1 MYRKE
6 QRRKLN
12 LLMKNWIEKEQPD
25 DDKIQSL
32 KKDLKIHDFIC
43 SLLLQREVNSIE
55 KAQKFFRPDI
65 NLLHDPFLMK
75 DMKKVV
81 EKIQNLKDQRI
92 MILGDYD
99 VDGTTSTAMLYKYF
113 KNIGYNLLYYIP
125 DRYNEGYGVS
135 KKAIEYAEINKV
147 SLIIAVD
154 CGIKAIDQVNLSNSK
169 NIDMVICD
177 HHLPDDQIPN
187 AFGILNPKQENC
199 NYPFK
204 DLCGCGIAYKLITA
218 HNSLVDCSIDT
229 SIFLDF
235 VALATISDMMPLID
249 ENRIMVFHGLNV
261 INTNPRIGLRN
272 FLKSINGRIDES
284 KISFN
289 IGPRINAAGRMKT
302 GKIIVDL
309 LIEEDINRANTLSN
323 DVEYLNQ
330 KRRRIEKDV
339 VDQALKQIDNERYAN
354 IVCGEG
360 WNQGVLGI
368 VASRIIERS
377 YKPTVVLT
385 DSDDD
390 ILTGSVRSVK
400 DYDIYK
406 SLSDCQDN
414 LLQYGGHKYAAGLKI
429 KKSNF
434 EIFKNQFESIIK
446 DSVGHKMFTKSFSY
460 DLLIDFSK
468 LTIENIKI
476 IQRMAPFGLGNK
488 RPVFRTN
495 NCFLDS
501 KLKFLGKDQQIVK
514 SIIKDERGLKLPF
527 ICFDKKSELIGN
539 KLPFDILYTV
549 NLNTYSG
556 QESIELTIKELFIK
570 K

>member
-1 MYRKE
+1 
-6 QRRKLN
+6 
-12 LLMKNWIEKEQPD
+12 MKNWIEKEQLEED
-25 DDKIQSL
+25 ILQSL
-32 KKDLKIHDFIC
+32 KKDLKIDDFIC
-43 SLLLQREVNSIE
+43 TLLLQREVDSLK
-55 KAQKFFRPDI
+55 KAQNFFRPDI

-81 EKIQNLKDQRI
+81 EKIQNLKEHRI

-113 KNIGYNLLYYIP
+113 KNMGYDLLYYIP
-125 DRYNEGYGVS
+125 DRYEEGYGVS
-135 KKAIEYAEINKV
+135 EKAIEYAEINKV
-147 SLIIAVD
+147 SLIITVD
-154 CGIKAIDQVNLSNSK
+154 CGIKAIHQVDLSNSK
-169 NIDMVICD
+169 NIEVVICD
-177 HHLPDDQIPN
+177 HHLPGEQVPN

-199 NYPFK
+199 HYPFK
-204 DLCGCGIAYKLITA
+204 ELCGCGIAYKLITA
-218 HNSLVDCSIDT
+218 HNSFTESSIDT

-261 INTNPRIGLRN
+261 INSKPRIGLRN
-272 FLKSINGRIDES
+272 FLKSINGKIDES

-309 LIEEDINRANTLSN
+309 LIEEDINIANSLSN
-323 DVEYLNQ
+323 DVEHLNQ
-330 KRRRIEKDV
+330 NRRRIEKSV
-339 VDQALKQIDNERYAN
+339 VDEALRQIDNQRYTN
-354 IVCGEG
+354 IVYGEG

-368 VASRIIERS
+368 VASRLIESS

-385 DSDDD
+385 ESNDK

-400 DYDIYK
+400 DYDVYK

-414 LLQYGGHKYAAGLKI
+414 LLQYGGHKYAAGLKL

-434 EIFKNQFESIIK
+434 DIFKNQFESIVK
-446 DSVGHKMFTKSFSY
+446 DSVGNKMFTRSFHY

-468 LTIENIKI
+468 LTVENIKI

-495 NCFLDS
+495 NCFIDS

-514 SIIKDERGLKLPF
+514 SIIKDEYETKLSF
-527 ICFDKKSELIGN
+527 ICFNKKSDLVGL
-539 KLPFDILYTV
+539 KSPFDILYNV
-549 NLNTYSG
+549 NLNTFSG
-556 QESIELTIKELFIK
+556 QETVELTIRELYIK

>member
-1 MYRKE
+1 
-6 QRRKLN
+6 
-12 LLMKNWIEKEQPD
+12 MKNWIEKKQLEED
-25 DDKIQSL
+25 ILQSL
-32 KKDLKIHDFIC
+32 KKDLKIDDFIC
-43 SLLLQREVNSIE
+43 TLLLQREVDSLK
-55 KAQKFFRPDI
+55 KAQNFFRPDI

-81 EKIQNLKDQRI
+81 EKIQNLKEHRI

-113 KNIGYNLLYYIP
+113 KNMGYDLLYYIP
-125 DRYNEGYGVS
+125 DRYEEGYGVS
-135 KKAIEYAEINKV
+135 EKAIEYAEINKV
-147 SLIIAVD
+147 SLIITVD
-154 CGIKAIDQVNLSNSK
+154 CGIKAIHQVDLSNSK
-169 NIDMVICD
+169 NIEVVICD
-177 HHLPDDQIPN
+177 HHLPGEQVPN

-199 NYPFK
+199 HYPFK
-204 DLCGCGIAYKLITA
+204 ELCGCGIAYKLITA
-218 HNSLVDCSIDT
+218 HNSFTESSIDT

-261 INTNPRIGLRN
+261 INSKPRIGLRN
-272 FLKSINGRIDES
+272 FLKSINGKIDES

-309 LIEEDINRANTLSN
+309 LIEEDINIANSLSN
-323 DVEYLNQ
+323 DVELLNQ
-330 KRRRIEKDV
+330 NRRKIEKSV
-339 VDQALKQIDNERYAN
+339 VDEALSQIDNQRYTN

-368 VASRIIERS
+368 VASRLIERS
-377 YKPTVVLT
+377 YKPTIVLT
-385 DSDDD
+385 ESNDE

-400 DYDIYK
+400 DYDVYK
-406 SLSDCQDN
+406 SLSDCQET
-414 LLQYGGHKYAAGLKI
+414 LLQYGGHKYAAGLKL

-434 EIFKNQFESIIK
+434 DIFKNQFESIVK
-446 DSVGHKMFTKSFSY
+446 DSVGHKMFTRSFYY

-468 LTIENIKI
+468 LTVENIKI

-495 NCFLDS
+495 NCFIDS

-514 SIIKDERGLKLPF
+514 SIIKDEYETKLSF
-527 ICFDKKSELIGN
+527 ICFDKKSDLVGL
-539 KLPFDILYTV
+539 KSPFDILYNV
-549 NLNTYSG
+549 NLNTFSG
-556 QESIELTIKELFIK
+556 REMVELTIRELYIK

>member
-1 MYRKE
+1 
-6 QRRKLN
+6 
-12 LLMKNWIEKEQPD
+12 MKNWIEKEQLEEG
-25 DDKIQSL
+25 ILQSL
-32 KKDLKIHDFIC
+32 KKDLKIDDFIC
-43 SLLLQREVNSIE
+43 TLLLQREVDSLK
-55 KAQKFFRPDI
+55 KAQNFFRPDI

-81 EKIQNLKDQRI
+81 EKIQNLKEHRI

-113 KNIGYNLLYYIP
+113 KNMGYDLLYYIP
-125 DRYNEGYGVS
+125 DRYEEGYGVS
-135 KKAIEYAEINKV
+135 EKAIEHAEINKV
-147 SLIIAVD
+147 SLIITVD
-154 CGIKAIDQVNLSNSK
+154 CGIKAIHQVDLSNSK
-169 NIDMVICD
+169 NIEVVICD
-177 HHLPDDQIPN
+177 HHLPGEQIPN

-204 DLCGCGIAYKLITA
+204 ELCGCGIAYKLITA
-218 HNSLVDCSIDT
+218 HNILVEGSIDI
-229 SIFLDF
+229 SIYLDF

-261 INTNPRIGLRN
+261 INSKPRIGLRN
-272 FLKSINGRIDES
+272 FLKSINGKIDES

-309 LIEEDINRANTLSN
+309 LIEEDINRANSLSN

-330 KRRRIEKDV
+330 NRRRIEKSV
-339 VDQALKQIDNERYAN
+339 VDEALMQIDNQRYTN

-368 VASRIIERS
+368 VASRLIESS

-385 DSDDD
+385 ESNDK

-400 DYDIYK
+400 DYDVYK

-414 LLQYGGHKYAAGLKI
+414 LLQYGGHKYAAGLKL

-434 EIFKNQFESIIK
+434 DIFKNQFESIVK
-446 DSVGHKMFTKSFSY
+446 DSVGNKMFTRSFHY

-468 LTIENIKI
+468 LTVENIKI
-476 IQRMAPFGLGNK
+476 IQMMAPFGLGNK

-495 NCFLDS
+495 NCFIDS

-514 SIIKDERGLKLPF
+514 SIIKDEYETKLPF
-527 ICFDKKSELIGN
+527 ICFEKKSDLVGL
-539 KLPFDILYTV
+539 KSPFDILYNV
-549 NLNTYSG
+549 NLNTFSG
-556 QESIELTIKELFIK
+556 QETVELTIRELYIK

>member
-1 MYRKE
+1 
-6 QRRKLN
+6 
-12 LLMKNWIEKEQPD
+12 MKNWIEREHPGKD
-25 DDKIQSL
+25 TLQSL
-32 KKDLKIHDFIC
+32 KKDLKIDDFIC
-43 SLLLQREVNSIE
+43 SLLLQRQVNSLK

-81 EKIQNLKDQRI
+81 EKIQNSKEQRI

-99 VDGTTSTAMLYKYF
+99 VDGTTSTALIYKYF
-113 KNIGYNLLYYIP
+113 KNMDYDLLYYIP
-125 DRYNEGYGVS
+125 DRYDEGYGVS
-135 KKAIEYAEINKV
+135 GKAIEYAEINKV
-147 SLIIAVD
+147 SLIITVD
-154 CGIKAIDQVNLSNSK
+154 CGIKAIDQVDLSNSK
-169 NIDMVICD
+169 NIDVVICD
-177 HHLPDDQIPN
+177 HHLPGEQIPN

-204 DLCGCGIAYKLITA
+204 ELCGCGIAYKLITA
-218 HNSLVDCSIDT
+218 YNSLVESSIDT

-261 INTNPRIGLRN
+261 MNSKPRIGLRN
-272 FLKSINGRIDES
+272 FLKSINGKIDES

-330 KRRRIEKDV
+330 NRRRIEKSVFDE
-339 VDQALKQIDNERYAN
+339 ALRQIDNERYTN
-354 IVCGEG
+354 IVYGDE

-368 VASRIIERS
+368 VASRLIERS

-385 DSDDD
+385 ETNDE

-400 DYDIYK
+400 DYDVYK

-414 LLQYGGHKYAAGLKI
+414 LLQYGGHKYAAGLKL

-434 EIFKNQFESIIK
+434 DIFKTQFESVVK
-446 DSVGHKMFTKSFSY
+446 DTVGHTMFTRSFYY

-495 NCFLDS
+495 NCFIDS

-514 SIIKDERGLKLPF
+514 SIIKDKNETKLSF
-527 ICFDKKSELIGN
+527 ICFDKKSNLVGL
-539 KLPFDILYTV
+539 KSPFDILYNV
-549 NLNTYSG
+549 NLNNFSG
-556 QESIELTIKELFIK
+556 QETVELIIRELYIK

>member
-1 MYRKE
+1 
-6 QRRKLN
+6 
-12 LLMKNWIEKEQPD
+12 MKNWIEKEQREE
-25 DDKIQSL
+25 DKLKSL
-32 KKDLKIHDFIC
+32 KKDLKIDDFIC
-43 SLLLQREVNSIE
+43 TLLLQREVDSLK
-55 KAQKFFRPDI
+55 KAQNFFRPDI

-81 EKIQNLKDQRI
+81 EKIQNLKEHRI

-99 VDGTTSTAMLYKYF
+99 VDGTTSTAMLYIYL
-113 KNIGYNLLYYIP
+113 KNMGYDLLYYIP
-125 DRYNEGYGVS
+125 DRYEEGYGVS
-135 KKAIEYAEINKV
+135 EKAIEYAEINKV
-147 SLIIAVD
+147 SLIITVD
-154 CGIKAIDQVNLSNSK
+154 CGIKAIHQVDLSNSK
-169 NIDMVICD
+169 NIDVVICD
-177 HHLPDDQIPN
+177 HHLPGEQIPN

-204 DLCGCGIAYKLITA
+204 ELCGCGIAYKLITA
-218 HNSLVDCSIDT
+218 HNLLVKNSIDT
-229 SIFLDF
+229 SIYLDF

-261 INTNPRIGLRN
+261 MNSKPRIGLRN
-272 FLKSINGRIDES
+272 FLKSINGKIDES

-309 LIEEDINRANTLSN
+309 LIEEDINRANTISN

-330 KRRRIEKDV
+330 NRRRIEKYV
-339 VDQALKQIDNERYAN
+339 VNEALRQIDNERYTN

-368 VASRIIERS
+368 VASRLIERS

-385 DSDDD
+385 ESNDE

-400 DYDIYK
+400 DYDVYK
-406 SLSDCQDN
+406 SLSDCKDN
-414 LLQYGGHKYAAGLKI
+414 LIQYGGHKYAAGLKL

-434 EIFKNQFESIIK
+434 EIFKNQFESIVK
-446 DSVGHKMFTKSFSY
+446 DSVGHKMFTRSLNY
-460 DLLIDFSK
+460 DLSIDFSK

-495 NCFLDS
+495 NCFIDS

-514 SIIKDERGLKLPF
+514 SIIKDKYETKLSF
-527 ICFDKKSELIGN
+527 ICFDKKSDLVGL
-539 KLPFDILYTV
+539 KSPFDILYNV
-549 NLNTYSG
+549 NLNTFSG
-556 QESIELTIKELFIK
+556 QEMVELTIRELYIK

>member
-1 MYRKE
+1 
-6 QRRKLN
+6 
-12 LLMKNWIEKEQPD
+12 MKNWIEKEQREE
-25 DDKIQSL
+25 DKLKSL
-32 KKDLKIHDFIC
+32 KKDLKIDDFIC
-43 SLLLQREVNSIE
+43 TLLLQREVDSLK
-55 KAQKFFRPDI
+55 KAQNFFRPDI

-81 EKIQNLKDQRI
+81 EKIQNLKEHRI

-99 VDGTTSTAMLYKYF
+99 VDGTTSTAMLYIYL
-113 KNIGYNLLYYIP
+113 KNMGYDLLYYIP
-125 DRYNEGYGVS
+125 DRYEEGYGVS
-135 KKAIEYAEINKV
+135 EKAIEYAEINKV
-147 SLIIAVD
+147 SLIITVD
-154 CGIKAIDQVNLSNSK
+154 CGIKAIHQVDLSNSK
-169 NIDMVICD
+169 NIDVVICD
-177 HHLPDDQIPN
+177 HHLPGEQIPN

-204 DLCGCGIAYKLITA
+204 ELCGCGIAYKLITA
-218 HNSLVDCSIDT
+218 HNLLVKNSIDT
-229 SIFLDF
+229 SIYLDF

-261 INTNPRIGLRN
+261 MNSKPRIGLRN
-272 FLKSINGRIDES
+272 FLKSINGKIDES

-309 LIEEDINRANTLSN
+309 LIEEDINRANTISN

-330 KRRRIEKDV
+330 NRRRIEKYV
-339 VDQALKQIDNERYAN
+339 VNEALRQIDNERYTN

-368 VASRIIERS
+368 VASRLIERS

-385 DSDDD
+385 ESSDK

-400 DYDIYK
+400 DYDVYK

-414 LLQYGGHKYAAGLKI
+414 LIQYGGHKYAAGLKL

-434 EIFKNQFESIIK
+434 EIFKNQFESIVK
-446 DSVGHKMFTKSFSY
+446 DSVGHKMFTRSLNY
-460 DLLIDFSK
+460 DLSIDFSK

-495 NCFLDS
+495 NCFIDS

-514 SIIKDERGLKLPF
+514 SIIKDKYETKLSF
-527 ICFDKKSELIGN
+527 ICFDKKSDLVGL
-539 KLPFDILYTV
+539 KSPFDILYNV
-549 NLNTYSG
+549 NLNTFSG
-556 QESIELTIKELFIK
+556 QEMVELTIRELYIK

>member
-1 MYRKE
+1 
-6 QRRKLN
+6 
-12 LLMKNWIEKEQPD
+12 MKNWIEKEQLEED
-25 DDKIQSL
+25 ILQSL
-32 KKDLKIHDFIC
+32 KKDLKIDDFIC
-43 SLLLQREVNSIE
+43 TLLLQREVDSLK
-55 KAQKFFRPDI
+55 KAQNFFRPDI

-81 EKIQNLKDQRI
+81 EKIQNLKEHRI

-113 KNIGYNLLYYIP
+113 KNMGYDLLYYIP
-125 DRYNEGYGVS
+125 DRYEEGYGVS
-135 KKAIEYAEINKV
+135 EKAIEYAEINKV
-147 SLIIAVD
+147 SLIITVD
-154 CGIKAIDQVNLSNSK
+154 CGIKAIHQVDLSNSK
-169 NIDMVICD
+169 NIEVVICD
-177 HHLPDDQIPN
+177 HHLPGEQVPN

-199 NYPFK
+199 HYPFK
-204 DLCGCGIAYKLITA
+204 ELCGCGIAYKLITA
-218 HNSLVDCSIDT
+218 HNSFTESSIDT

-261 INTNPRIGLRN
+261 INSKPRIGLRN
-272 FLKSINGRIDES
+272 FLKSINGKIDES

-309 LIEEDINRANTLSN
+309 LIEEDINIANSLSN
-323 DVEYLNQ
+323 DVEHLNQ
-330 KRRRIEKDV
+330 NRRRIEKSV
-339 VDQALKQIDNERYAN
+339 VDEALRQIDNQRYTN
-354 IVCGEG
+354 IVYGEG

-368 VASRIIERS
+368 VASRLIESS

-385 DSDDD
+385 ESNDK

-400 DYDIYK
+400 DYDVYK

-414 LLQYGGHKYAAGLKI
+414 LLQYGGHKYAAGLKL

-434 EIFKNQFESIIK
+434 DIFKNQFESIVK
-446 DSVGHKMFTKSFSY
+446 DSVGHKMFTRSFNY

-495 NCFLDS
+495 NCLIDS
-501 KLKFLGKDQQIVK
+501 ELKYLGKDQQIVK
-514 SIIKDERGLKLPF
+514 SIIKDKYETKLSF
-527 ICFDKKSELIGN
+527 ICFEKKSDLVGL
-539 KLPFDILYTV
+539 KSPFDILYNV
-549 NLNTYSG
+549 NLNTFSG
-556 QESIELTIKELFIK
+556 QETVELTIRELYIK